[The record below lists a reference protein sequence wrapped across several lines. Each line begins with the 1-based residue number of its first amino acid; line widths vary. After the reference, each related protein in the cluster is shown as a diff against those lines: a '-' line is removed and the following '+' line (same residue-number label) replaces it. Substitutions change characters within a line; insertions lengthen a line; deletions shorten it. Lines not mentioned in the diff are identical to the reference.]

1 MLLFDP
7 AKLGHVSAEAHQ
19 DDPAPGPATLDAF
32 LAGIDARA
40 FRFAEIALRNR
51 DDALDAVQDAMMKML
66 AYRDRAPSEWS
77 PLFWSI
83 LRNRIVDLQRRG
95 LFRLRWLVPGSS
107 NDDGEPGGT
116 AGRPILAAIEAQD
129 CDQVA
134 VLVIRWYGG
143 IQLGTGGLARAYGG
157 GANKCLQAAPKIEL
171 ISRVPLSC
179 ACAFGELA
187 LVKLRV
193 AELGGLVVEESFT
206 ANGVDLKLALGE
218 AQIETLQLQLADLSR
233 GRILLER

>member
-1 MLLFDP
+1 MPFTLSDFCEYREEIRKSRFITLAAPIGSP
-7 AKLGHVSAEAHQ
+7 ADAQTFIEQHSDLNATHNCWAWKLGGQ
-19 DDPAPGPATLDAF
+19 
-32 LAGIDARA
+32 
-40 FRFAEIALRNR
+40 
-51 DDALDAVQDAMMKML
+51 
-66 AYRDRAPSEWS
+66 YR
-77 PLFWSI
+77 
-83 LRNRIVDLQRRG
+83 
-95 LFRLRWLVPGSS
+95 S

-157 GANKCLQAAPKIEL
+157 GANKCLQAAPKVEL

-206 ANGVDLKLALGE
+206 ANGVELKLALGE

-233 GRILLER
+233 GRILLERKS